1 MLRAPLTSVRLQR
14 RHGDRFRVGCAEVNG
29 WRPSMEDTHVVV
41 EAEAAGLFA
50 ICDGHAGADCAE
62 FLRQALPLRM
72 ADMMTLEGARS
83 AFKAIDEDF
92 RARRNPMSISGST
105 CVLVAVPA
113 GGDAEQPPAVVA
125 HVGDSRAALVDL
137 RDGALVRG
145 APLTADHSPG
155 RPDEAARIEASGSA
169 VHWVQGIARVDG
181 GLAVSRAFGDF
192 DYKTHGAVTADPEV
206 QQVELWPMHTALLLY
221 CDGAIEGSL
230 SDAGLA
236 AVVTAEM
243 RNSGDAALA
252 ARAVCLEAIRTG
264 SRDNVSC
271 MVVLQAPLGT
281 QGAEEELEE
290 QHLPQ
295 LADPPLR
302 AAHETFCSRSP
313 PSCVRFS
320 APVPQRVGGIIYP
333 MGSPYPASAAPGECL
348 ARSVR
353 PPGNISSHRDAP
365 PLGAPPTDCNRALAE
380 TSNAP
385 CQSASTGR
393 QSRSAR

>member
-41 EAEAAGLFA
+41 EAEGAGLFA

-62 FLRQALPLRM
+62 FLRQALPSRM
-72 ADMMTLEGARS
+72 ADMMTLEGARA
-83 AFKAIDEDF
+83 AFVAIDDDF

-113 GGDAEQPPAVVA
+113 GGDEEQPPAIVA

-137 RDGALVRG
+137 RNGALVRG

-155 RPDEAARIEASGSA
+155 RPDEAARIEACGSA

-192 DYKTHGAVTADPEV
+192 DYKAHGAVTAEPEV
-206 QQVELWPMHTALLLY
+206 RRVELWPLHTALLLY
-221 CDGAIEGSL
+221 CDGAVEGSL
-230 SDAGLA
+230 SDADLA
-236 AVVTAEM
+236 AAVTAEM

-271 MVVLQAPLGT
+271 MVMLQAPLGT

-290 QHLPQ
+290 QHLSH
-295 LADPPLR
+295 LADPLLR

-333 MGSPYPASAAPGECL
+333 MGRRPYPTSAVAAS
-348 ARSVR
+348 R
-353 PPGNISSHRDAP
+353 
-365 PLGAPPTDCNRALAE
+365 
-380 TSNAP
+380 
-385 CQSASTGR
+385 
-393 QSRSAR
+393 